1 MKLIRE
7 GGLLER
13 GLFEMGLKRRIYGKA
28 LFSETFNFSHS
39 NDLTL

>member
-1 MKLIRE
+1 MKLFRE

-13 GLFEMGLKRRIYGKA
+13 GLFEMGLKRRIHGKA
-28 LFSETFNFSHS
+28 IFSETFHYSHS